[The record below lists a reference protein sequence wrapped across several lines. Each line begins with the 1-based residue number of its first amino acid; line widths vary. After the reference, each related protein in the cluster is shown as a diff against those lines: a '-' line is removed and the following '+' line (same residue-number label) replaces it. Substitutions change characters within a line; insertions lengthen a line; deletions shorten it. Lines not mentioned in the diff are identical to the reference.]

1 MNMPTNGVAKDI
13 RHYTGSLI
21 IFFLI
26 VGIIV
31 YLSNYSVPNE
41 NRDIL
46 TTLIGMIAANIAMLI
61 STVAGRNPDDLEDAK
76 KTIKSLQ
83 TKVDL
88 LVSQKDSLENLVIE
102 MQKDSIEKLS
112 LMSTVWLDDLRIKN
126 ETNNK

>member
-1 MNMPTNGVAKDI
+1 
-13 RHYTGSLI
+13 
-21 IFFLI
+21 
-26 VGIIV
+26 V

>member
-1 MNMPTNGVAKDI
+1 MPTNGVAKDI